1 MTYMDFLSVF
11 AVFVNNIFRQ
21 MLGLVRTELPSVIC
35 DLPLHLTYP
44 HKKVK

>member
-1 MTYMDFLSVF
+1 MDFLSVF

-21 MLGLVRTELPSVIC
+21 MLGLPELPSVIC